1 MGSICVND
9 NEVYRQFYEK
19 SMNSNQQAKEFIA
32 EQHIV
37 VSVNKFLQGF
47 DLWLQQHKLEEQL
60 LERRRVEQERVQR
73 IKAYSTLYY
82 QEHKKQIIDNFMRW
96 KARHR
101 KAILSMSD
109 DEFLVCIG
117 YRNKKGESLLPP
129 VFEDE

>member
-60 LERRRVEQERVQR
+60 LERRRVEQERV
-73 IKAYSTLYY
+73 
-82 QEHKKQIIDNFMRW
+82 
-96 KARHR
+96 
-101 KAILSMSD
+101 
-109 DEFLVCIG
+109 
-117 YRNKKGESLLPP
+117 
-129 VFEDE
+129 